1 MGRRNETATIQRSAS
16 EFSDVQIFYSDT
28 DSSPYDGEGCKTC
41 FQSLKGGK
49 PSVIPQTNP
58 IPRDSDLAQSKD
70 FDLADFKDELKDF
83 KQYLRGYGMR
93 EFKQDLEDFK
103 NDLNEYT
110 SEELKQYVVA
120 YRQMFSIGRLDT
132 NTNPDTDTG
141 TIAKNNKKKI
151 FSLICKGNGKKEGGA
166 PLASDDCL
174 EEEEWTF
181 FSTSV
186 RPIMNTNSKRR
197 GKFRSI
203 FFKTGRK
210 EPRIVDEKAEGG
222 SSCLDSLLR
231 AEVVD
236 EKAEGDPSCLDTLL
250 RVEAP
255 PLSSRHRSILK
266 RSYSRSS
273 CPGYSRQYV

>member
-70 FDLADFKDELKDF
+70 FDLAEFKDELKDF
-83 KQYLRGYGMR
+83 KQYLKGYGMR

-132 NTNPDTDTG
+132 NTNPDTDTDTG
-141 TIAKNNKKKI
+141 TIAKNNKKES

-174 EEEEWTF
+174 EEEEWTL

-231 AEVVD
+231 AKVVD
-236 EKAEGDPSCLDTLL
+236 EKAEGGSCLDSLL
-250 RVEAP
+250 RRSVV
-255 PLSSRHRSILK
+255 SRHVAQSG
-266 RSYSRSS
+266 SPS
-273 CPGYSRQYV
+273 VV